1 MTQTKAYK
9 GVGMEG
15 SMAKW
20 YATTTGKSM
29 EDFRELAR
37 RVAAELAPGS
47 AVLEIAPGPGYFAI
61 ELARRG
67 DYRITGMDISK
78 SFVEIA
84 RGKAAE
90 AKVKVDFR
98 QGNASAMPF
107 ADDSFDFTLCRA
119 AFKNFS
125 EPVKAVEEMHR
136 VLKPGGRAV
145 IIDLRKDASKEA
157 VNQMV
162 EGMGLSRMNTWVT
175 KLTFRGML
183 LKRAYTRAQF
193 EEMIGRTRFTK
204 WEIVESGIG
213 FEITL
218 TK

>member
-1 MTQTKAYK
+1 
-9 GVGMEG
+9 
-15 SMAKW
+15 
-20 YATTTGKSM
+20 
-29 EDFRELAR
+29 
-37 RVAAELAPGS
+37 
-47 AVLEIAPGPGYFAI
+47 
-61 ELARRG
+61 
-67 DYRITGMDISK
+67 MDISK

>member
-1 MTQTKAYK
+1 MAQTKAYK
-9 GVGMEG
+9 GMGMEG
-15 SMAKW
+15 PVAKW

-47 AVLEIAPGPGYFAI
+47 AVLDIAPGPGYFAI

-125 EPVKAVEEMHR
+125 EPVKAMEEMHR

-145 IIDLRKDASKEA
+145 IIDLKRNASRKEIDEYID
-157 VNQMV
+157 
-162 EGMGLSRMNTWVT
+162 GLDIGWFNKWFMNV
-175 KLTFRGML
+175 TFRGML

-204 WEIVESGIG
+204 WEIVESGVG